1 MAKAVTVI
9 RDGENLWPTPIPPAP
24 TPAAKPA
31 SSAASAS
38 ASATPQTAE
47 EKAASQAET
56 AWASAVR
63 RAGATSV
70 GLGGVVALGLA
81 GPTPAAAGMLTKFAL
96 AGLAGYQSV
105 WSVKPA
111 LHSPLMCVVGLF
123 LFSPFPPPFF
133 SSSPP
138 TLTLLFLFTGR

>member
-9 RDGENLWPTPIPPAP
+9 RDGDNLWPTPIPPAP
-24 TPAAKPA
+24 TPAAKP
-31 SSAASAS
+31 SSAASPAP
-38 ASATPQTAE
+38 ATPSTPE
-47 EKAASQAET
+47 EKAAAQAET

-111 LHSPLMCVVGLF
+111 LHSPLMCVGA
-123 LFSPFPPPFF
+123 
-133 SSSPP
+133 
-138 TLTLLFLFTGR
+138 